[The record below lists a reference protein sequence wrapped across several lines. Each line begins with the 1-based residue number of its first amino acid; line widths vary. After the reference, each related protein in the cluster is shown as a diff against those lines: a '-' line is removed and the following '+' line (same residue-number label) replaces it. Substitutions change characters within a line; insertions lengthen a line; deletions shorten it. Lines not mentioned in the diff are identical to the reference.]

1 MIRISTL
8 VTICAIII
16 LSLPLWTRA
25 QSPSV
30 APSTELASTS
40 ALLASPSAE
49 IKTLRDKIASHVAQ
63 LRKKDQQAVA
73 GQIIEDTEKR
83 YVIESLFGR
92 KETIDLDETLTKY
105 YRFTSTIQEE
115 VTKKE
120 IIPGSYIVVVGPR
133 TDTTISANEIYKDE
147 IYQQKAGRVVEIN
160 TATSTLKI
168 DTFEKDSITVAVDS
182 STIIQQLL
190 PVTHAASAG
199 SLSKIKEGDTVHV
212 VYKLK
217 SITEKFDKVTAT
229 RLLHIPATYF
239 AK

>member
-1 MIRISTL
+1 MRISTI
-8 VTICAIII
+8 TIACIVIAIFF
-16 LSLPLWTRA
+16 PWWAQA
-25 QSPSV
+25 QSPS
-30 APSTELASTS
+30 ASSTAGLASMS

-49 IKTLRDKIASHVAQ
+49 IKNLRDKIASHVAQ

-105 YRFTSTIQEE
+105 YRFSSSAQEE

-147 IYQQKAGRVVEIN
+147 IFQQKAGRVVEVN
-160 TATSTLKI
+160 TAASTLKI
-168 DTFEKDSITVAVDS
+168 DTFEKDTLTATIEKSTLVQTLIASSHGVDS
-182 STIIQQLL
+182 
-190 PVTHAASAG
+190 G
-199 SLSKIKEGDTVHV
+199 SLAKIKEGDIVHL
-212 VYKLK
+212 VYRLK

-229 RLLHIPATYF
+229 RILHIPATYF
-239 AK
+239 VK